1 MLQFN
6 ENRERSEKRE
16 TETAISSDDCLRQVE
31 QSIKERAIQCD
42 PMWYNATSTGLIFTW
57 NIFYMF
63 YVQWTAPWSGQ
74 GKQTDPSHGPDKPD
88 NVQHTL
94 RWFRKCTL
102 TSTPFTTMFTEI
114 SVQYDKYLYF
124 LLHYTLWHLL
134 CTLVVRMR
142 PSKCIEVS
150 SGGAEANLKL
160 EDYQL
165 GNNYQKQTSNIGN
178 HPTITWWHLVTHYG
192 HLCTCCLVLFA
203 NV

>member
-6 ENRERSEKRE
+6 ENRERSEKRR

-42 PMWYNATSTGLIFTW
+42 TMHLRTGLIFTW

-63 YVQWTAPWSGQ
+63 CVQWTAPWSGQ

-114 SVQYDKYLYF
+114 SVQYDKYLDISYCTT
-124 LLHYTLWHLL
+124 HSDTSYAHLL
-134 CTLVVRMR
+134 CAWGQASAL
-142 PSKCIEVS
+142 KCPQEVQK
-150 SGGAEANLKL
+150 ANLKL

-165 GNNYQKQTSNIGN
+165 GNNYQKQTSNIDN

-192 HLCTCCLVLFA
+192 LLRTCCLVLLA
-203 NV
+203 NA

>member
-1 MLQFN
+1 MWSN
-6 ENRERSEKRE
+6 
-16 TETAISSDDCLRQVE
+16 V
-31 QSIKERAIQCD
+31 IQCD
-42 PMWYNATSTGLIFTW
+42 TMHLRTGLIFTW

-63 YVQWTAPWSGQ
+63 CVQWTAPWSGQ

-94 RWFRKCTL
+94 RWFRKCTP

-142 PSKCIEVS
+142 PSKCIEMS
-150 SGGAEANLKL
+150 LGGAEGKPQIGRLPIRQQLPKANLKHW
-160 EDYQL
+160 QL
-165 GNNYQKQTSNIGN
+165 SNNY
-178 HPTITWWHLVTHYG
+178 LVTPRHSLWPLV
-192 HLCTCCLVLFA
+192 HVLPCLA
-203 NV
+203 C